1 MGEWMPVALGVAAKM
16 LHVDE
21 TGYSFLLRLDPGAT
35 LPAHAH
41 DGDEECIVV
50 EGEARL
56 GDLNILAG
64 DYHLARRGSRH
75 GDIFSPDGALLYI
88 RRQGRPQLH
97 GPV

>member
-1 MGEWMPVALGVAAKM
+1 MPVAPGVNAKM

-35 LPAHAH
+35 LPGHPH
-41 DGDEECIVV
+41 DGDEECIVL

-88 RRQGRPQLH
+88 RRQGRPELH
-97 GPV
+97 GSA